1 MDKEKHLTEAV
12 PHRWGLLG
20 WSYGNV
26 RGKSGVESFCC
37 PKDGSGR
44 RNDSKEQQRLFV
56 RNWSQGPHRAHLE
69 ENAINVTKVG
79 IIIGWNYT
87 PVTLKELTPKRNL
100 VNIMCVVK
108 ILRKKNLNPLNIG
121 KCTQE
126 RNPTTV
132 VNAVNVRKPSLAN
145 HAAQCITEHSV
156 GDGHLNMWC
165 MWETLLPWV
174 SPHCVS
180 ENIHRANTLSVKN
193 AECPSARKTSE
204 NRIGLNSRDYLVSK
218 TTFPMAPTLSLC
230 FSASCCYEE
239 HYVTKFSQWNGKKRE
254 DDYFQAWQ
262 QSHFPIQLSLTPHL
276 WD

>member
-44 RNDSKEQQRLFV
+44 RNDSKEHQRLFV

-108 ILRKKNLNPLNIG
+108 ILRKKKSKPTKHRKVHTGEKSYNRSECS
-121 KCTQE
+121 KCEKTFISKPCCSVHHRTQYGGRAPKHVVYV
-126 RNPTTV
+126 RNP
-132 VNAVNVRKPSLAN
+132 
-145 HAAQCITEHSV
+145 
-156 GDGHLNMWC
+156 
-165 MWETLLPWV
+165 
-174 SPHCVS
+174 
-180 ENIHRANTLSVKN
+180 
-193 AECPSARKTSE
+193 SAMSQ
-204 NRIGLNSRDYLVSK
+204 
-218 TTFPMAPTLSLC
+218 PTLCIREYTQSK
-230 FSASCCYEE
+230 Y
-239 HYVTKFSQWNGKKRE
+239 SQCEKCRMPFCQKNIRE
-254 DDYFQAWQ
+254 QDRTEQ
-262 QSHFPIQLSLTPHL
+262 QRLFGLQNHLSYGTHT
-276 WD
+276 